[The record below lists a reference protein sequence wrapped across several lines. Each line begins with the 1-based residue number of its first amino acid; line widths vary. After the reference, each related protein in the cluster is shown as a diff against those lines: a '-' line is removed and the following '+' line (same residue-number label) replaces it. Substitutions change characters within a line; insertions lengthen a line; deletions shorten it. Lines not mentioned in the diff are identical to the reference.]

1 MMDTFGK
8 YAAYYDLLYQDK
20 DYEGETEF
28 IDRQIKKFSPGARS
42 ILDLGCGT
50 GNHDVFLGGKGYTVT
65 GVDSSLDNIAKASD
79 KIIAQEKSAHKLEFI
94 KGDIRTVRFD
104 KKYDV
109 VTSLFHVMSYQT
121 SENDLKSAFLTAR
134 AHLEKGGLFVFDCW
148 YGPAVISIQPSL
160 RVKYAENDAVSVVR
174 IADPEW
180 FPNENLVHVNY
191 RVLIIDN
198 KTRKVSDLN
207 ETHRMRY
214 LFKPEID
221 RLLLDTGFTL
231 LHWGEWLGNAVPGP
245 DSWSV
250 FFIAAA
256 CS

>member
-1 MMDTFGK
+1 MTDTFGK
-8 YAAYYDLLYQDK
+8 YAAYYDLLYHDK

-28 IDRQIKKFSPGARS
+28 IDWQIKEFSFEARS

-50 GNHDVFLGGKGYTVT
+50 GNHDLLLCKKGYTVT
-65 GVDSSLDNIAKASD
+65 GVDSSPANIVKASD
-79 KIIAQEKSAHKLEFI
+79 KIAAQKDNSCKLEFI
-94 KGDIRTVRFD
+94 KDDICTVRLD
-104 KKYDV
+104 QKYDV
-109 VTSLFHVMSYQT
+109 ITSLFHVMSYQT
-121 SENDLKSAFLTAR
+121 SENDLRSAFLTAK
-134 AHLEKGGLFVFDCW
+134 AHLEKGGLFIFDCW

-160 RVKYAENDAVSVVR
+160 RVKYAENDAVSLVR

-198 KTRKVSDLN
+198 ETRNVSELN

-231 LHWGEWLGNAVPGP
+231 LHWGEWLSNAEPGL

-250 FFIAAA
+250 FFITAA